1 MPVLFDNLILVS
13 LNISPFRVFSNN
25 SRIYLCELV
34 LTGLLTNLKGT
45 PWHLLASLSK

>member
-1 MPVLFDNLILVS
+1 MPVLFESLTLVS
-13 LNISPFRVFSNN
+13 LKISPFRFFSTK
-25 SRIYLCELV
+25 SRIYLSEIV